1 MKKLERPK
9 SKVLPSAGNAKTF
22 ITRLQDFYRIDK
34 IQAISGKYRHRF
46 AIQA

>member
-34 IQAISGKYRHRF
+34 IHAISGKDRHRF